1 MNTQNATLTSTNIR
15 RTLVMSAASLAFAV
29 LLGFSALVRIP
40 LPETPVPLT
49 LQTFVLLAGAGI
61 LGRFYALEMVG
72 WYLALGI
79 TGAPFFAGESG
90 PAQITGPSGGY
101 LLGFA
106 IAAGIVGFAPAKNAG
121 PVARAAIYIA
131 ATLSIYIAGVTHLKL
146 VSGSGWQMAIMIGA
160 CPFIVG
166 DIMKAIAASIG
177 VSKIRKAL
185 NGIPR

>member
-1 MNTQNATLTSTNIR
+1 MNIQNALLGSTSIR

-40 LPETPVPLT
+40 LPGTPVPFT

-72 WYLALGI
+72 WYLVLGI
-79 TGAPFFAGESG
+79 AGAPFFAGESG
-90 PAQITGPSGGY
+90 LAHLMGPSGGY

-106 IAAGIVGFAPAKNAG
+106 IAAGIVGFAPAKKAT
-121 PVARAAIYIA
+121 PVVRAAIYIA

-146 VSGSGWQMAIMIGA
+146 ASGSGWQMAIAMGA
-160 CPFIVG
+160 YPFMAG
-166 DIMKAIAASIG
+166 DIIKAIAASIG
-177 VSKIRKAL
+177 ASKVSRL
-185 NGIPR
+185 LQ